1 MIGPMDSK
9 KQQQQSA
16 RRKQED
22 MALNRL
28 LIWFAIAIGYEAL
41 VLLVKRFYVNFRTT
55 DFEIN
60 LALGLGAVFGV
71 FQWVGL
77 ALAAGAAVWL
87 VISKKRGKPWVKP
100 AILTAVLFV
109 LWFTAVVTYR
119 FGYSGGVD
127 LLGIVAPAA
136 AILSMIYYL
145 YQREFFCN
153 AVIAGCGIFCLWL
166 YRRYFQVH
174 PNVIRAGYVL
184 AWVLLAAAAAVFWK
198 LSQSGGKWN
207 KHRVFPE
214 KISYVPAYAT
224 CGLTA
229 AVLAAALIGG
239 SAAAFYAIFVL
250 VIWLFCM
257 AVYYTVRLM

>member
-1 MIGPMDSK
+1 MESK

-41 VLLVKRFYVNFRTT
+41 VLLLKRFYVNFRST

-60 LALGLGAVFGV
+60 LVLGLGAVFRV
-71 FQWVGL
+71 FQWAGL
-77 ALAAGAAVWL
+77 VLTVASAVWL
-87 VISKKRGKPWVKP
+87 VLSRKQGRPWVRP
-100 AILTAVLFV
+100 AVLTAVLFV
-109 LWFTAVVTYR
+109 LWITMTVTYR

-127 LLGIVAPAA
+127 LLGAVAPAA
-136 AILSMIYYL
+136 AVLAMVYYL

-153 AVIAGCGIFCLWL
+153 TVITGCGILCLWL
-166 YRRYFQVH
+166 YRRYFQAH

-184 AWVLLAAAAAVFWK
+184 GWVLLAAAAVVFWK
-198 LSQSGGKWN
+198 LSQSGGKW
-207 KHRVFPE
+207 KKYRVFPD

-239 SAAAFYAIFVL
+239 GAAAFYAIFVL